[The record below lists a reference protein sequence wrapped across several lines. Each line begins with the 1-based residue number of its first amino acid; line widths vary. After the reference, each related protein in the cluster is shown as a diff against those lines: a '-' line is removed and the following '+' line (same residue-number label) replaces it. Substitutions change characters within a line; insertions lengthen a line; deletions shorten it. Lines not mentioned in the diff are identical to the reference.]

1 MQNPPKPTTSPK
13 GKKLLDQYR
22 DHIRLKQYS
31 PRTEK
36 TYIQWV
42 REYILYH
49 NKRHPKEM
57 GAPEIKQFITHL
69 VVDRKAS
76 ASTQN
81 QVISAIPVLSKDEAK
96 TIIQNLTPPYK
107 LMVQIMYGAGLRLME
122 CLRLRIKDIDFENHR
137 ILVYDGKGGDD
148 RQTPLPDSIIPALR
162 EHLAKTRAIHQK
174 DLAHGRGSVHMPFAL
189 AKKFPNAHTSWI
201 WQYVFPATTFITD
214 KEDGIMRRHHIHKPP

>member
-1 MQNPPKPTTSPK
+1 MQNPPKPTSSPQ

-57 GAPEIKQFITHL
+57 GAPEINQFITHL

-76 ASTQN
+76 AST
-81 QVISAIPVLSKDEAK
+81 
-96 TIIQNLTPPYK
+96 
-107 LMVQIMYGAGLRLME
+107 
-122 CLRLRIKDIDFENHR
+122 
-137 ILVYDGKGGDD
+137 
-148 RQTPLPDSIIPALR
+148 
-162 EHLAKTRAIHQK
+162 
-174 DLAHGRGSVHMPFAL
+174 
-189 AKKFPNAHTSWI
+189 
-201 WQYVFPATTFITD
+201 
-214 KEDGIMRRHHIHKPP
+214 